1 MKRRALSE
9 LPIHKR
15 EEAKA
20 FIEAGKPKPQAA
32 VPEQHPREDPPVD
45 AETLVTQTYRLPQ
58 RVVRRLL
65 LASTERKLDKKR
77 PWSQQ
82 DIVAE
87 AIQEWLDK
95 HTSK

>member
-1 MKRRALSE
+1 MKRRALSD

-20 FIEAGKPKPQAA
+20 FIEEGKPKPQVAA
-32 VPEQHPREDPPVD
+32 PDHPREDPTT
-45 AETLVTQTYRLPQ
+45 AETETLVTQTYRLPP
-58 RVVRRLL
+58 RVVRRLM
-65 LASTERKLDKKR
+65 LASTERKLDRKK

-95 HTSK
+95 HASK

>member
-1 MKRRALSE
+1 MKRRALSD

-15 EEAKA
+15 EEAEA
-20 FIEAGKPKPQAA
+20 FIDEGKPKPQQ
-32 VPEQHPREDPPVD
+32 PEPPKEAPP
-45 AETLVTQTYRLPQ
+45 AEADTLITQTYRLPQ

-65 LASTERKLDKKR
+65 LASTERKLDRKK

-95 HTSK
+95 HASK

>member
-1 MKRRALSE
+1 MKRRALSD

-15 EEAKA
+15 EEAEA
-20 FIEAGKPKPQAA
+20 FIDEGKPKPQQPDRPKEEPP
-32 VPEQHPREDPPVD
+32 PEAD
-45 AETLVTQTYRLPQ
+45 TLVTQTYRLPQ
-58 RVVRRLL
+58 RIVRKLL
-65 LASTERKLDKKR
+65 LASTERKLDRKK

-95 HTSK
+95 HASK